1 MKSERK
7 ITKDT
12 MIADVLEMCPRAPEI
27 FRQFGMGCFACLAAA
42 AETVEQ
48 GALMHDL
55 DVDCL
60 VEALNACE
68 CVEDRDDVGNSD
80 VSRGR
85 S

>member
-1 MKSERK
+1 MSERK

-12 MIADVLEMCPRAPEI
+12 LIADVLEMCPRAAEI

-55 DVDCL
+55 DVDAL
-60 VEALNACE
+60 VDALNACE
-68 CVEDRDDVGNSD
+68 CEETRSEDKSSD
-80 VSRGR
+80 RG
-85 S
+85 